1 MIKSARGCA
10 LDDDVDDEEEFLL
23 KKETPSPIRKGISIV
38 YINKW
43 TYNSSVASTNLKILL
58 FENKNSFSLLLWPL
72 ELYVYG
78 INDIFSLFFLW

>member
-38 YINKW
+38 YINK
-43 TYNSSVASTNLKILL
+43 
-58 FENKNSFSLLLWPL
+58 
-72 ELYVYG
+72 
-78 INDIFSLFFLW
+78 